1 VFAVAGT
8 GATGAAVAVVVV
20 DDDDAARLVIAQ
32 VAFAERGAICPGSSG
47 TDVLDVGAPLEL
59 KVAVINAGSEP
70 AVDTLVDTAAAG
82 LVDAAGLVLVLAT
95 VSERGAIRL
104 GSLEVA
110 RLELVYVKYGIRWQQ
125 DRAQDKNKR
134 RNKSTTKIPI

>member
-1 VFAVAGT
+1 VAGT

-20 DDDDAARLVIAQ
+20 DDDDTARLVIAR

-59 KVAVINAGSEP
+59 KVTVIDAGSEP

-82 LVDAAGLVLVLAT
+82 LVNTARLVLALTT
-95 VSERGAIRL
+95 VSKRGAIRL

-110 RLELVYVKYGIRWQQ
+110 RLELVYVKYRIRRQQ
-125 DRAQDKNKR
+125 DRARDKNKR